1 MSRIIAEE
9 IDYDTD
15 SLRRS
20 SVEVH
25 DTLNIEQRH
34 VYDMVVNA
42 VFIGNSEHKIF
53 ALSVSSGTGKT
64 YLINAIIDFLRS
76 EKKVV
81 LATALSGIA
90 ATLLHNGTLHS
101 RFKIPFNITP
111 ESTCQVSDQHA
122 SAQLFRMKDLIIID
136 EVSQGDK
143 LLFECLDRSLR
154 NIRKNQELFGGICVL
169 FVGDWK
175 QILPVVKHG
184 SRAQIV
190 NATLKTSYIWKSVT
204 ELKLSL
210 NMRVRN
216 PSDATFASY
225 LRDIGSGNCSYIEP
239 PRNMIEV
246 LPEFV
251 LESSSISDTCKFVFD
266 GLSESYADP
275 SWLCSQAVIASTN
288 EVVNSVNEHMINNFP
303 GESREY
309 FSSDTIEDENY
320 HQYPQDF

>member
-1 MSRIIAEE
+1 MSRFIAEE
-9 IDYDTD
+9 MDYDTD

-20 SVEVH
+20 SIEVH

-34 VYDMVVNA
+34 VYDTVVNA
-42 VFIGNSEHKIF
+42 IFNGNSEHKIF
-53 ALSVSSGTGKT
+53 ALSASGGTGKT

-81 LATALSGIA
+81 FASSLSGIA
-90 ATLLHNGTLHS
+90 ATILHNGRTLHS
-101 RFKIPFNITP
+101 RFKIPINITP
-111 ESTCQVSDQHA
+111 ESTCQVSDQHE
-122 SAQLFRMKDLIIID
+122 SAQLFRMTDLIITD

-143 LLFECLDRSLR
+143 LFFECLDRSLR

-175 QILPVVKHG
+175 QILPVVKRG

-216 PSDATFASY
+216 SSDVTFASY
-225 LRDIGSGNCSYIEP
+225 LRDIGSRNCSYIEP
-239 PRNMIEV
+239 PRNTIEAR
-246 LPEFV
+246 PEFV
-251 LESSSISDTCKFVFD
+251 LESSSVSDICKFVFD
-266 GLSESYADP
+266 GLSESYADQ
-275 SWLCSQAVIASTN
+275 S
-288 EVVNSVNEHMINNFP
+288 
-303 GESREY
+303 
-309 FSSDTIEDENY
+309 
-320 HQYPQDF
+320 

>member
-1 MSRIIAEE
+1 MRYLFAWTFEVPTATTSSEFSSLGEESR
-9 IDYDTD
+9 T
-15 SLRRS
+15 
-20 SVEVH
+20 
-25 DTLNIEQRH
+25 
-34 VYDMVVNA
+34 
-42 VFIGNSEHKIF
+42 
-53 ALSVSSGTGKT
+53 
-64 YLINAIIDFLRS
+64 
-76 EKKVV
+76 
-81 LATALSGIA
+81 ATALSGIA
-90 ATLLHNGTLHS
+90 ATLLDNGRTLHS
-101 RFKIPFNITP
+101 RFKIPINITP

-122 SAQLFRMKDLIIID
+122 SAQLFRMTDLIIID

-175 QILPVVKHG
+175 QILPVVKRG

-210 NMRVRN
+210 DMRVRIS
-216 PSDATFASY
+216 SDATFASY

-239 PRNMIEV
+239 PRNTIEDS
-246 LPEFV
+246 PEFV
-251 LESSSISDTCKFVFD
+251 LESSSVSDICKFVLD
-266 GLSESYADP
+266 GLSESNADP
-275 SWLCSQAVIASTN
+275 SGLCSRAVIASTK

-309 FSSDTIEDENY
+309 FS
-320 HQYPQDF
+320 